1 MFTFPT
7 APHPHPKEQQIAT
20 LNNKVYN
27 INYSSHKSSNNV
39 SAKHI
44 CTTIRACESL
54 LLPER
59 LFLWQDLYGV
69 STNAALPLKCYVP
82 HVCARLTGYRS
93 CFHMLWPTP
102 QNALATSLQVSW
114 KEKKQLRRG
123 QTFKCNNSF
132 PSVPIKM
139 CSTKPTRY
147 QQPWQQSLE
156 TCLCYVTTTF
166 KTTHLSLGTSRD
178 SYTNL
183 PPPTELAVGG
193 WDGCQHKTAP
203 SAALTLRIWGSK
215 TSICSFLGTPVTS
228 EVPTD
233 NAGFFFCCVLCLVF
247 VCFVVVFKQATSN

>member
-7 APHPHPKEQQIAT
+7 ASHPHPKERQIAT

-69 STNAALPLKCYVP
+69 STNVAPPLKCYVP

-114 KEKKQLRRG
+114 KKKKQLRRG
-123 QTFKCNNSF
+123 QTFNCNNSF
-132 PSVPIKM
+132 SSVPTKM
-139 CSTKPTRY
+139 CSTQPTHY

-156 TCLCYVTTTF
+156 SCLRYVTTTF
-166 KTTHLSLGTSRD
+166 QTTHLSLGTSRD

-183 PPPTELAVGG
+183 PPPTKLAVGG
-193 WDGCQHKTAP
+193 WDGCQTAHNSP
-203 SAALTLRIWGSK
+203 MHCTHSADLR
-215 TSICSFLGTPVTS
+215 
-228 EVPTD
+228 
-233 NAGFFFCCVLCLVF
+233 
-247 VCFVVVFKQATSN
+247 